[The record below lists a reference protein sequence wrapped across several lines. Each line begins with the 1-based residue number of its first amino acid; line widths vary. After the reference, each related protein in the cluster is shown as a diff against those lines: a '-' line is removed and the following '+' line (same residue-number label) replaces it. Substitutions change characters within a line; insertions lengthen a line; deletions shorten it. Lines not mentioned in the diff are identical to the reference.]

1 MSQSNLFKPLK
12 IGHLQLQNRVVLAP
26 LTRFRADDAHVP
38 LPFVAD
44 YYAQRGSVPGTLLI
58 SEASF
63 IAPQA
68 GGFPNAPGIW
78 NEEQIKSWKH
88 VTDAVHAKGSFIFL
102 QLWALGRAANAD
114 VLKAELGPDAQV
126 KSSSDVPISGEGQA
140 VPTPLTEAE
149 IHEYI
154 GLYAQAAKNSIAA
167 GFDGVE
173 IHGANGYLVDQFTQ
187 DNANKRTDKWGG
199 SVENRA
205 RFGIEVAKAVVNAVG
220 AEKTGI
226 RLSPYS
232 PFQDMK
238 MVDPVPQFTYLSEEL
253 KKLKLAY
260 VHVVESRVHGA
271 SDAENPTEESLDFLV
286 NLWGKTSPVL
296 LAGGFKPDTAK
307 AAADSVY
314 KDKDIAIVFGR
325 YFISNPDLVFRIK
338 EGIPLEPYDR
348 NKFYNAKSEEG
359 YITYP
364 FSKEFEA
371 AKVAK

>member
-1 MSQSNLFKPLK
+1 MSESSLFKPLK
-12 IGHLQLQNRVVLAP
+12 IGSLQLQNRIVLAP
-26 LTRFRADDAHVP
+26 LTRLRADDKHVHY
-38 LPFVAD
+38 PFAAN

-58 SEASF
+58 TEATF

-68 GGFPNAPGIW
+68 VGLPNAPGIW

-88 VTDAVHAKGSFIFL
+88 VTDAVHEKGSFIFL
-102 QLWALGRAANAD
+102 QLWALGRAAYEG

-126 KSSSDVPISGEGQA
+126 KSASDVPIEGQA

-154 GLYAQAAKNSIAA
+154 GLYAQAAKNAIAA

-173 IHGANGYLVDQFTQ
+173 VHAANGYLIDQFTQ
-187 DNANKRTDKWGG
+187 DNSNKRTDKWGG

-205 RFGIEVAKAVVNAVG
+205 RFGIEVTKAVVDAVG
-220 AEKTGI
+220 ADKTGI

-232 PFQDMK
+232 VFQGMK
-238 MVDPVPQFTYLSEEL
+238 MADPVPQFTYFAGEL

-260 VHVVESRVHGA
+260 LHVVESRVAGGG
-271 SDAENPTEESLDFLV
+271 DAENPTEEPLDFLID
-286 NLWGKTSPVL
+286 LWGKTSPVL

-314 KDKDIAIVFGR
+314 KDKDIGIVFGR

-348 NKFYNAKSEEG
+348 SKFYIPKSEDG
-359 YITYP
+359 YTTYP

-371 AKVAK
+371 AKVAKQ